1 MFSNLCIYQCNI
13 LLISTYRVLM
23 QMYSQIRLEG
33 PILRV
38 IDLDVELAYYQ
49 KFGLIPIRRFLG
61 ENGHEMIELG
71 FDVNTTPGSQSD
83 NPPILTLMHDSSASR
98 PSHRSAGLFH
108 FAILTPDRESL
119 AATFVSL
126 EKQGIQFVGF
136 ADHLVSESLYL
147 QDPED
152 NGIEIY
158 CDRPRELWQFDEYGH
173 VQMDTLA
180 LNFQSLLSELYS
192 NNDFMKMN
200 ESPIKESMAFLRGA
214 IIGHMHLKVTNLAA
228 STDFYHEMLGFD
240 LMQTMPGASFLSI
253 EGYHHRLALNT
264 WRSRAGI
271 SHKEGESGLEQFT
284 VHFTDKAS
292 YKRLL
297 PRISKSSLHTAINN
311 IIVTDPDGIKMA
323 LVCDGQ

>member
-1 MFSNLCIYQCNI
+1 
-13 LLISTYRVLM
+13 M

-38 IDLDVELAYYQ
+38 IDLDVELAFYQ
-49 KFGLIPIRRFLG
+49 KFGMIPIRTFLG
-61 ENGHEMIELG
+61 EGGHEMIELV
-71 FDVNTTPGSQSD
+71 FDANTTLGSQID
-83 NPPILTLMHDSSASR
+83 NLPILTLMHDPNASR
-98 PSHRSAGLFH
+98 PRHGSAGLFH

-158 CDRPRELWQFDEYGH
+158 CDRPRELWQFDEHGR

-180 LNFQSLLSELYS
+180 LNFQSLLSEL
-192 NNDFMKMN
+192 NRNDDDDMITN
-200 ESPIKESMAFLRGA
+200 ESSIKESMTFLRRA

-228 STDFYHEMLGFD
+228 STNFYREMLGFD
-240 LMQTMPGASFLSI
+240 LMQTMPGASFLSV

-264 WRSRAGI
+264 WLSRAGT
-271 SHKEGESGLEQFT
+271 SHKDGESGLEQFT
-284 VHFTDKAS
+284 VHFTEKES

-297 PRISKSSLHTAINN
+297 PRISKSSLHTATNK
-311 IIVTDPDGIKMA
+311 VMVMDLDGIKMA
-323 LVCDGQ
+323 LVCDDQ

>member
-1 MFSNLCIYQCNI
+1 MQYIA
-13 LLISTYRVLM
+13 ISPYRVSTH
-23 QMYSQIRLEG
+23 MYPQIRLEG

-38 IDLDVELAYYQ
+38 LDLGVELGYYQ
-49 KFGLIPIRRFLG
+49 KFGMIPIRRFLG
-61 ENGHEMIELG
+61 EGGHEMIELG
-71 FDVNTTPGSQSD
+71 FDVDTTLGSQID
-83 NPPILTLMHDSSASR
+83 NLPILTLMHDPNASR
-98 PSHRSAGLFH
+98 PRHGSAGLFH

-158 CDRPRELWQFDEYGH
+158 CDRPRELWQFDEHGR

-180 LNFQSLLSELYS
+180 LNFQSLLSELYR
-192 NNDFMKMN
+192 NNDDDDMIMN
-200 ESPIKESMAFLRGA
+200 ESPNKESMAFPRGA
-214 IIGHMHLKVTNLAA
+214 IIGHMHLKVTNLAV
-228 STDFYHEMLGFD
+228 STNFYHEMLGFD

-264 WRSRAGI
+264 WLTRAGI
-271 SHKEGESGLEQFT
+271 SHKDGESGLEQFT
-284 VHFTDKAS
+284 IHFTDKVS
-292 YKRLL
+292 YKRIL
-297 PRISKSSLHTAINN
+297 PRIPKSSLRTAINKVM
-311 IIVTDPDGIKMA
+311 VTDPDGIKMA
-323 LVCDGQ
+323 LVCDDQ

>member
-1 MFSNLCIYQCNI
+1 
-13 LLISTYRVLM
+13 M
-23 QMYSQIRLEG
+23 QMHSQIRLEG

-49 KFGLIPIRRFLG
+49 KFGMIPIRSFLG
-61 ENGHEMIELG
+61 EDGHKMIELG
-71 FDVNTTPGSQSD
+71 FDVNTTLGSQID
-83 NPPILTLMHDSSASR
+83 NPPILTLMHDPNASR
-98 PSHRSAGLFH
+98 PHQGSAGLFH
-108 FAILTPDRESL
+108 FAILTPNRESL

-136 ADHLVSESLYL
+136 ANHLVSESLYL

-152 NGIEIY
+152 NRIEIY
-158 CDRPRELWQFDEYGH
+158 CDRPRELWQLDEPGR

-180 LNFQSLLSELYS
+180 LNFQSLLSELYR
-192 NNDFMKMN
+192 NDDMIMN
-200 ESPIKESMAFLRGA
+200 ESPNKESMAFPRGA

-228 STDFYHEMLGFD
+228 STNFYHEILGFD

-264 WRSRAGI
+264 WLSRAGI

-284 VHFTDKAS
+284 IHFTDKAS

-297 PRISKSSLHTAINN
+297 SRIPKSSLHTAINKVM
-311 IIVTDPDGIKMA
+311 VTDPDGIKMA
-323 LVCDGQ
+323 LVCDDQ

>member
-1 MFSNLCIYQCNI
+1 
-13 LLISTYRVLM
+13 
-23 QMYSQIRLEG
+23 MYSQIRLEG

-38 IDLDVELAYYQ
+38 IDLDIELAYYQ
-49 KFGLIPIRRFLG
+49 KFGMIPIRRFLG
-61 ENGHEMIELG
+61 EGGHEMIELV
-71 FDVNTTPGSQSD
+71 FDANTTRGSQID
-83 NPPILTLMHDSSASR
+83 NLPILTLMHDPNASR

-147 QDPED
+147 QDPEN

-158 CDRPRELWQFDEYGH
+158 CDRPRELWQFDEHGH

-192 NNDFMKMN
+192 NNDDMIMN

-264 WRSRAGI
+264 WLSRAGI
-271 SHKEGESGLEQFT
+271 SHKDGDSGLEQFT
-284 VHFTDKAS
+284 VHFTDKVS
-292 YKRLL
+292 YRRLL
-297 PRISKSSLHTAINN
+297 PRISKSSLPTAINK
-311 IIVTDPDGIKMA
+311 VMVMDPDGIQLA
-323 LVCDGQ
+323 LVCDDQ

>member
-1 MFSNLCIYQCNI
+1 MSSNEH
-13 LLISTYRVLM
+13 SVLM

-38 IDLDVELAYYQ
+38 IDLDVELTYYQ
-49 KFGLIPIRRFLG
+49 KFGLIPIRKFLG
-61 ENGHEMIELG
+61 EGGHEMIELG
-71 FDVNTTPGSQSD
+71 FDVNTTLGSQID
-83 NPPILTLMHDSSASR
+83 NPPILTLIHDPNASR
-98 PSHRSAGLFH
+98 PRHGSAGLFH

-126 EKQGIQFVGF
+126 EKQSIQFVGF

-158 CDRPRELWQFDEYGH
+158 CDRPREVWQFDEHGH

-180 LNFQSLLSELYS
+180 LNFQSLLSELYR
-192 NNDFMKMN
+192 NDDMIMN
-200 ESPIKESMAFLRGA
+200 ESPNKESMAFPRGA

-228 STDFYHEMLGFD
+228 STNFYHEMLGFD
-240 LMQTMPGASFLSI
+240 LMQTIPGASFLSI

-264 WRSRAGI
+264 WLSRAGI
-271 SHKEGESGLEQFT
+271 SHKDGESGLEQFT
-284 VHFTDKAS
+284 IHFTDKAS

-297 PRISKSSLHTAINN
+297 SRIPKSSLHTTINKVM
-311 IIVTDPDGIKMA
+311 VTDPDGIKMA
-323 LVCDGQ
+323 LACDDQ

>member
-1 MFSNLCIYQCNI
+1 
-13 LLISTYRVLM
+13 
-23 QMYSQIRLEG
+23 MYSQIRLDG

-38 IDLDVELAYYQ
+38 LDLDVELAYYQ
-49 KFGLIPIRRFLG
+49 KFGMIPIRRFLG
-61 ENGHEMIELG
+61 EGGHEMIELG
-71 FDVNTTPGSQSD
+71 FDVNTTLGSQID
-83 NPPILTLMHDSSASR
+83 NPPILTLMYDPNASR
-98 PSHRSAGLFH
+98 PRRGSAGLFH

-158 CDRPRELWQFDEYGH
+158 CDRPREEWQFDEDGR

-180 LNFQSLLSELYS
+180 LNFQSLLSELYR
-192 NNDFMKMN
+192 NDDMIMN
-200 ESPIKESMAFLRGA
+200 GSPKKELMPFPRGA
-214 IIGHMHLKVTNLAA
+214 MIGHMHLKVTNLAT
-228 STDFYHEMLGFD
+228 STNFYSETLGFE

-253 EGYHHRLALNT
+253 EGYHHHLALNT
-264 WRSRAGI
+264 WLSRGCI
-271 SHKEGESGLEQFT
+271 SHKDGESGLEQFT

-297 PRISKSSLHTAINN
+297 SRNPKSSLHTAINKV
-311 IIVTDPDGIKMA
+311 IVTDPDGIKMA
-323 LVCDGQ
+323 LVCDDQ

>member
-1 MFSNLCIYQCNI
+1 
-13 LLISTYRVLM
+13 M

-49 KFGLIPIRRFLG
+49 KFGMIPIRRFLG
-61 ENGHEMIELG
+61 EGGHEMIELG
-71 FDVNTTPGSQSD
+71 FDANTTLGSQID
-83 NPPILTLMHDSSASR
+83 NLPILTLMHDPNASR
-98 PSHRSAGLFH
+98 PRHGSAGLFH
-108 FAILTPDRESL
+108 FAILTPNRESL

-158 CDRPRELWQFDEYGH
+158 CDRPREVWQFDEHGH

-180 LNFQSLLSELYS
+180 LNFQSLLSELYR
-192 NNDFMKMN
+192 DDDDDDDDDDDTIMN
-200 ESPIKESMAFLRGA
+200 ESSNKESMTFLRGA

-228 STDFYHEMLGFD
+228 STNFYHEMLGFD

-264 WRSRAGI
+264 WLSRAGI
-271 SHKEGESGLEQFT
+271 SHKDGESGLEQFT

-297 PRISKSSLHTAINN
+297 PRISKSSLHTAINK
-311 IIVTDPDGIKMA
+311 VMVMDPDGIKMA
-323 LVCDGQ
+323 LVCDDQ

>member
-1 MFSNLCIYQCNI
+1 
-13 LLISTYRVLM
+13 
-23 QMYSQIRLEG
+23 
-33 PILRV
+33 
-38 IDLDVELAYYQ
+38 
-49 KFGLIPIRRFLG
+49 
-61 ENGHEMIELG
+61 
-71 FDVNTTPGSQSD
+71 
-83 NPPILTLMHDSSASR
+83 MHDPNASR
-98 PSHRSAGLFH
+98 PRHGSAGLFH

-158 CDRPRELWQFDEYGH
+158 CDRPRELWQFDEHGR

-180 LNFQSLLSELYS
+180 LNFQSLLSEL
-192 NNDFMKMN
+192 NRNDDDDMIMN
-200 ESPIKESMAFLRGA
+200 ESSNKESMIFLRGA

-228 STDFYHEMLGFD
+228 STNFYHEMLGFD

-264 WRSRAGI
+264 WLSRAGI
-271 SHKEGESGLEQFT
+271 SHKEGDSGLEQFT

-292 YKRLL
+292 YKLLL
-297 PRISKSSLHTAINN
+297 PRIPKSSLHKAINKV
-311 IIVTDPDGIKMA
+311 IVTDPDGIKMA
-323 LVCDGQ
+323 LVCDDQ

>member
-1 MFSNLCIYQCNI
+1 
-13 LLISTYRVLM
+13 
-23 QMYSQIRLEG
+23 MYSQIRLEG

-38 IDLDVELAYYQ
+38 IDLDVELTYYQ
-49 KFGLIPIRRFLG
+49 KFGMIPIRKFLG
-61 ENGHEMIELG
+61 EGGHEMIELG
-71 FDVNTTPGSQSD
+71 FDVNTTLGSQID
-83 NPPILTLMHDSSASR
+83 NPPILTLIHDPNASR
-98 PSHRSAGLFH
+98 PRHGSAGLFH

-119 AATFVSL
+119 ATTFVSL
-126 EKQGIQFVGF
+126 EKQSIQFVGF

-158 CDRPRELWQFDEYGH
+158 CDRPREVWQFDEHGH

-180 LNFQSLLSELYS
+180 LNFQSLLSELYR
-192 NNDFMKMN
+192 NDDMIMN
-200 ESPIKESMAFLRGA
+200 ESPNKESMAFPRGA

-228 STDFYHEMLGFD
+228 STNFYHEMLGFD

-264 WRSRAGI
+264 WLSRAGI
-271 SHKEGESGLEQFT
+271 PHKDGESGLEQFT
-284 VHFTDKAS
+284 IHFTDKAS

-297 PRISKSSLHTAINN
+297 SRIPKSSLHTTIDQVM
-311 IIVTDPDGIKMA
+311 VTDPDGIKMA
-323 LVCDGQ
+323 LACDDQ

>member
-1 MFSNLCIYQCNI
+1 
-13 LLISTYRVLM
+13 M

-49 KFGLIPIRRFLG
+49 KFGMIPIRRFLWEG
-61 ENGHEMIELG
+61 EHEMIELG
-71 FDVNTTPGSQSD
+71 FDVNTTLGSQID
-83 NPPILTLMHDSSASR
+83 NPPILTLMHDPNASR
-98 PSHRSAGLFH
+98 PRQGSAGLFH

-158 CDRPRELWQFDEYGH
+158 CDRPREVWQFDEHGR
-173 VQMDTLA
+173 VQMNTLA
-180 LNFQSLLSELYS
+180 LNFQSLLSEL
-192 NNDFMKMN
+192 NRNDDDDMIMN
-200 ESPIKESMAFLRGA
+200 ESSNKESMTFLRGA

-228 STDFYHEMLGFD
+228 STNFYHEMLGFD
-240 LMQTMPGASFLSI
+240 LIQTMPGASFLSI

-264 WRSRAGI
+264 WLSRAGI

-297 PRISKSSLHTAINN
+297 PRIPKSTMHTAINKVM
-311 IIVTDPDGIKMA
+311 VTDPDGIKMA
-323 LVCDGQ
+323 LVCDDQ

>member
-1 MFSNLCIYQCNI
+1 MQYIA
-13 LLISTYRVLM
+13 ISPYRVSTH
-23 QMYSQIRLEG
+23 MYPQIRLEG

-38 IDLDVELAYYQ
+38 LDLGVELAYYQ
-49 KFGLIPIRRFLG
+49 KFGMIPIRRFLG
-61 ENGHEMIELG
+61 EGGHEMIELG
-71 FDVNTTPGSQSD
+71 FDVDTTLGSQID
-83 NPPILTLMHDSSASR
+83 NLPILTLMHDPIASR
-98 PSHRSAGLFH
+98 PRHGSAGLFH

-158 CDRPRELWQFDEYGH
+158 CDRPRELWQFDEHGR

-180 LNFQSLLSELYS
+180 LNFQSLLSELYR
-192 NNDFMKMN
+192 NNDDDDMIMN
-200 ESPIKESMAFLRGA
+200 ESPNKESMAFPRGA
-214 IIGHMHLKVTNLAA
+214 IIGHMHLKVTNLAV
-228 STDFYHEMLGFD
+228 STNFYHEMLGFD

-264 WRSRAGI
+264 WLSRAGI
-271 SHKEGESGLEQFT
+271 SHKDGESGLEQFT
-284 VHFTDKAS
+284 IHFTDKVS
-292 YKRLL
+292 YKRIL
-297 PRISKSSLHTAINN
+297 PRIPKSSLRTAINKVM
-311 IIVTDPDGIKMA
+311 VTDPDGIKMA
-323 LVCDGQ
+323 LVCDDQ

>member
-1 MFSNLCIYQCNI
+1 MQYIA
-13 LLISTYRVLM
+13 ISPYRVSTH
-23 QMYSQIRLEG
+23 MYPQIRLEG

-38 IDLDVELAYYQ
+38 LDLGVELAYYQ
-49 KFGLIPIRRFLG
+49 KFGMIPIRRFLG
-61 ENGHEMIELG
+61 EGGHEMIELG
-71 FDVNTTPGSQSD
+71 FDVDTTLGSQID
-83 NPPILTLMHDSSASR
+83 NLPILTLMHDPIASR
-98 PSHRSAGLFH
+98 PRHGSAGLFH

-158 CDRPRELWQFDEYGH
+158 CDRPRELWQFDEHGR

-180 LNFQSLLSELYS
+180 LNFQSLLSELYR
-192 NNDFMKMN
+192 NNDDDDMIMN
-200 ESPIKESMAFLRGA
+200 ESSNKESMAFPRGA
-214 IIGHMHLKVTNLAA
+214 IIGHIHLKVTNLAA
-228 STDFYHEMLGFD
+228 STNFYHEMLGFD

-264 WRSRAGI
+264 WLSRAGI
-271 SHKEGESGLEQFT
+271 SHKDGESGLEQFT
-284 VHFTDKAS
+284 IHFTDKVS
-292 YKRLL
+292 YKRIL
-297 PRISKSSLHTAINN
+297 PRIPKSSLRTAINKVM
-311 IIVTDPDGIKMA
+311 VTDPDGIKMA
-323 LVCDGQ
+323 LVCDDQ